1 MLKPFKAY
9 KPLKSPAARKKPKST
24 SAGATVTSGKSGSHV
39 EAVKYDADTKALTI
53 TFRGGRQYQYSD
65 VPKDLADGLHQ
76 SPSKGSF
83 IHSYIKNKFPHKTVD
98 G

>member
-1 MLKPFKAY
+1 MLKPFKAHQPL
-9 KPLKSPAARKKPKST
+9 KPLIARKKPKST

-39 EAVKYDADTKALTI
+39 EAIKYDDETKSLII

-83 IHSYIKNKFPHKTVD
+83 IHSYIKNKFTHKTID
-98 G
+98 

>member
-9 KPLKSPAARKKPKST
+9 QPLKPLTTRKKPKST
-24 SAGATVTSGKSGSHV
+24 PAGATVTSGKSGSHV
-39 EAVKYDADTKALTI
+39 EAVKYDEETKALTI
-53 TFRGGRQYQYSD
+53 TFRGGRQYTYSD

-76 SPSKGSF
+76 SSSKGSF

>member
-9 KPLKSPAARKKPKST
+9 KPLKSPATRKKPSKT
-24 SAGATVTSGKSGSHV
+24 SSGKSGSHV

-83 IHSYIKNKFPHKTVD
+83 IHSYIKNKFPHKTID
-98 G
+98 